1 MNTFG
6 RSNYH
11 WLTSREEKLFIHETV
26 FRSTAFQVYSSSE
39 QKLFDLMP
47 NLVKFR
53 KFIYQCIIIG
63 LVSMSGCLEWV
74 FFKSTAIHRYPG
86 KMIVVG
92 SKQSRRLFRSNK
104 GERLRMK
111 RAIHP
116 KSHWDSLHN
125 SWVVGLRV
133 WIGQS
138 VYTTHFLHASSTNN
152 ILPYSRSFCT
162 GEGVMASTSRL

>member
-1 MNTFG
+1 
-6 RSNYH
+6 
-11 WLTSREEKLFIHETV
+11 
-26 FRSTAFQVYSSSE
+26 
-39 QKLFDLMP
+39 MP
-47 NLVKFR
+47 NLVKFC
-53 KFIYQCIIIG
+53 KFIYQCIIIS

-104 GERLRMK
+104 GERLRIK

-162 GEGVMASTSRL
+162 GEGVMASSKVVSKVRYIWRIHRVTRRKPSATNFRLSITDRNFTLLCREN